1 MKKNFKTSTKTT
13 LLSGK
18 DIYRDSHGNIIYR
31 NEKKGIDYRIPKNK
45 ENTFATF
52 RSRYALAL
60 ICFVFVYILFG
71 LNLWLSIGISVAVA
85 VFMEWRYRAF
95 LKNLVHSNARKDR
108 LKPVDETI
116 ELSQGA
122 LVLRIVLYFALT
134 VLLIINTFVS
144 DNVIGNKPII
154 VISYMVAI
162 LAAYI
167 GIRYVAM
174 AIRKSA

>member
-1 MKKNFKTSTKTT
+1 
-13 LLSGK
+13 
-18 DIYRDSHGNIIYR
+18 
-31 NEKKGIDYRIPKNK
+31 
-45 ENTFATF
+45 
-52 RSRYALAL
+52 
-60 ICFVFVYILFG
+60 
-71 LNLWLSIGISVAVA
+71 
-85 VFMEWRYRAF
+85 MEWRYRAF
-95 LKNLVHSNARKDR
+95 LKNLVHSNARKNR
-108 LKPVDETI
+108 LKSVDETI

-122 LVLRIVLYFALT
+122 LVLRIVLYFALA
-134 VLLIINTFVS
+134 VLLVINTFVS